1 MSEYKIVNRVAPT
14 PAFAQTQAEVAA
26 EEVLDKSLSL
36 IQEVA
41 QNPEVTKALA
51 EKGLMVDPDVMN
63 NPLPVVTNPMFGY
76 NEKTGMPVVAVPSAA
91 NVAKILLSQAHCCF
105 EDMPADL
112 KQPET
117 SPQEQLNELYETLR
131 AEQEERQGLR
141 AGPVSREEF
150 EEFKQSVIEAFK
162 QIGFDTRKWFH
173 E

>member
-51 EKGLMVDPDVMN
+51 EKGLTVDSDVMN

-76 NEKTGMPVVAVPSAA
+76 NEKTGMPVVVIP
-91 NVAKILLSQAHCCF
+91 K
-105 EDMPADL
+105 M
-112 KQPET
+112 
-117 SPQEQLNELYETLR
+117 SPQEQVSALYETLR